1 MTSDLRAPLV
11 CRFCT
16 GNFLLPALLV
26 ATVLLGACSSIPDT
40 DPIAGKNSANWQRH
54 FNQVF
59 EINSWYARSKIAVK
73 TVDQGF
79 SGHLSWQ
86 QNPDNYEI
94 DFVGPMGIGLMKI
107 SGNAQK
113 TSLMIPD
120 KPLYSGN
127 SPEQLLQNHTGYQL
141 PVSQFYFWAR
151 GVPNPELAFDIQL
164 NHSSQ
169 LKRLRQLG
177 WEIEYFNYQKY
188 QNLMLPGK
196 VAMKKG
202 PIKIKRVRLN
212 WQAIDSTNL

>member
-1 MTSDLRAPLV
+1 MTPNILPPLV
-11 CRFCT
+11 YRFHTC
-16 GNFLLPALLV
+16 NFSLPALFI
-26 ATVLLGACSSIPDT
+26 ATLLLGACSSIPDT
-40 DPIAGKNSANWQRH
+40 DRVAGENPANWQRH
-54 FNQVF
+54 FNHVF

-107 SGNAQK
+107 SGNAQQ

-120 KPLYSGN
+120 KPLYSGR

-151 GVPNPELAFDIQL
+151 GIPNPELAFDIQL

-177 WEIEYFNYQKY
+177 WDIEYFNYQKY
-188 QNLMLPGK
+188 QNLMLPSK
-196 VAMKKG
+196 VVMKKG
-202 PIKIKRVRLN
+202 TIKIKLVRMD